1 MTFFIGAINHEGGN
15 ELLVNLVIEDSY
27 TVKVKLDAGAQVN
40 VIPLALYKALG
51 KDPKKVK
58 PTNTNLTA
66 YGGNKIEVLGCC
78 HFKSRYRNSVHVLEF
93 YVVNAGAPCA
103 LSFKA
108 CQDLALIKV
117 VLAVYTENKSQ
128 TDKLLDEFKDVFIGQ
143 GCVYYAVETRSAA
156 SSACSKKGNR
166 SPKRES

>member
-1 MTFFIGAINHEGGN
+1 M
-15 ELLVNLVIEDSY
+15 
-27 TVKVKLDAGAQVN
+27 KVKLDTGAQVN
-40 VIPLALYKALG
+40 VMPLELYKALR

-78 HFKSRYRNSVHVLEF
+78 HFKSRYRNSVRVLEF
-93 YVVNAGAPCA
+93 YVVNACAPCA
-103 LSFKA
+103 LNLKA

-117 VLAVYTENKSQ
+117 VLAVNTENKSQ
-128 TDKLLDEFKDVFIGQ
+128 IDKLLDEFKDVFIGQ
-143 GCVYYAVETRSAA
+143 GCVYYAVETRSTT
-156 SSACSKKGNR
+156 SSTCSKKGNR